1 MNIIG
6 QKQFSIFKLDKA
18 FQSFYKLIVKSQL
31 NCPLDSY
38 ILTIACFWIGFFQV
52 SSIVDSFQNNGNSL
66 QSSSISWNECWKVFI
81 YFIRPVQFI
90 YQQYSDTQQ
99 SINSTVIGI
108 LFVYL
113 FFHAIIGVTS
123 SFLISSTFKKKQKV
137 GLQIMKI
144 FVNCAIYFNSLL
156 CIPIIETSLLLAFQ
170 GSLTNAQNQS
180 TTSLSSSEN
189 QINKICGFILFALY
203 QLYSFM
209 CSKFY
214 EVSYTLEEKGLQK
227 YSQDNL
233 SIFINHIRI
242 AAVLGYTYDPQ
253 GKSNGPI
260 IASCFSCLYFVL
272 LVYEYFMK
280 KPFSCISKSDNYLAS
295 IVTNF
300 LFLVIIIFNKQAKI
314 TDVSIS
320 MTLLLLIIPIVVKLM
335 IGAIR
340 QVNDTYL
347 YTNLL
352 DENEISSQNDEL
364 LSRKISMLYNNR
376 NQILQNDQLKLF
388 GIYEQHKLN
397 CRRQVCFCQYKIIK
411 CSEDTVFLLNSDILD
426 RYIRYLIRIELS
438 NSNLNEKIDRLV
450 HFIRYMTF
458 LSYSKKHSFAISR
471 VIDFINES
479 ERMRKTYGSYVKV
492 CVDTILNELKQIMFK
507 NIVQTIID
515 DEVEQ
520 QLVDIDSYIRMH
532 IEKDILKEIIFK
544 CIEKRI
550 EIFEKM
556 RKNFED
562 FTELEKLNKDYNS
575 RLDELENRFHLFY
588 ERFPTKQNQ
597 SFYVFFQAE
606 VKGNLKKAIQISN
619 TRKFQQTSDNK
630 KLFNVFEPNVLYLT
644 ATMGKIWGKIVNFSD
659 KLPNALGYKKQE
671 FNYVTHIKDIMPT
684 SIATIH
690 DEIIRCMMTQGNDS
704 IINNKRQIFL
714 RNKSNFLI
722 RVNVFI
728 SMNLYYTEELPFG
741 VFVTPIETRSGFL
754 FVTSQ
759 GNVEGMDNNI
769 LSQVGYNNVQNMPPF
784 YQFKISHCIPEF
796 EHFTQLMAEQN
807 LSLMDRVDVPF
818 NFFARS
824 HPQFQ
829 RLFTTKSQSI
839 SEIIKLQSQS
849 SFKNYSEQESSFRQ
863 SVKKMGSTSN
873 NQQSN
878 LIKFKA
884 DLTIERHKIKMLDSV
899 YVYYIV
905 EIKYLMRVVN
915 NDEFYTSTNKTMNI
929 QGSSQNNLKSQFMQ
943 TKKVNMKTISETE
956 ILKQEKILSEKV
968 IQPASR
974 QIITE
979 ENTER
984 VQQNQFLGIDFTNPD
999 LKSSPN
1005 ISSQGNN
1012 PNTQRDQQH
1021 FEVLPSDIREEL
1033 NLDKVHVTQRQAANI
1048 NSKIQNQIQEQDKNN
1063 GISFDVSQQNLDFSM
1078 VNNVN
1083 NPLLEYVQDNNQNLN
1098 YSMAHDASQVQSA
1111 HKLYIKEGTTRVSAG
1126 EIKEQEIAQIFMKQ
1140 SIEDKDKQIEVN
1152 LSQAN
1157 NNKKNE
1163 QKVENK
1169 KRSFSLPDQQE
1180 RADLKVKLR
1189 KEERDGSLTSST
1201 DALNRSMD
1209 KYNYYEEFISSKH
1222 YPIHLRILKVAR
1234 FTEYLILLVAT
1245 IASILTLYSSFDNLL
1260 QNIDSLTLHSN
1271 ILSPYGNTICL
1282 SDTLYYLQQFGTPT
1296 QITQQTQIQFQREKN
1311 QYQLYSSMLSQE
1323 WQNSYLTSYFIDN
1336 SIDIY
1341 SSFQL
1346 NGIPYQTHET
1356 LLTASAKLLYS
1367 LNDNQQY
1374 TQAQISSQFYLPER
1388 QFLAV
1393 NYSQFI
1399 QFFKDVV
1406 QSTLNSSL
1414 SYCRSLITNIVV
1426 QTVILNIVTLFV
1438 FCLSGWNYYQFS
1450 KNIMSILKMCET
1462 ASTISVENE
1471 MFRFQKIQEQLAENE
1486 SMLFSYTF
1494 SIHQKELELATQHDR
1509 GMMVD
1514 RKGLSKSSGLQF
1526 GGTKRKKLLVNIQN
1540 ERINYTGFALFTI
1553 FIYILFVI
1561 FTITTYSVNTTFLN
1575 QFQPAIQYYKLV
1587 SDSNFEISQLP
1598 SLKALISEYYI
1609 LQNDVNKQKS
1619 VQYINTNLNTL
1630 KSLFDTSLNDIL
1642 EYSQDLLNFN
1652 KIDFFDSSF
1661 KSKMDSLVNGNI
1673 CNTSDD
1679 GLDNTWSP
1687 SRCQQI
1693 HQGIL
1698 TQGLSNSISK
1708 WYDQYNSFK
1717 QLNYMDVLSNSQLLP
1732 VLIDSTYIS
1741 ITLSNYT
1748 TNMRDQIKNSMS
1760 SSTQNQKNINLIIS
1774 LVFISIVTVIYF
1786 FELFKGMQNVTE
1798 RFQMA
1803 KKVIFLLPLQTVMIE
1818 ETFIKILKAQSN
1830 RLEIVK

>member
-1 MNIIG
+1 
-6 QKQFSIFKLDKA
+6 
-18 FQSFYKLIVKSQL
+18 
-31 NCPLDSY
+31 
-38 ILTIACFWIGFFQV
+38 
-52 SSIVDSFQNNGNSL
+52 
-66 QSSSISWNECWKVFI
+66 
-81 YFIRPVQFI
+81 
-90 YQQYSDTQQ
+90 
-99 SINSTVIGI
+99 
-108 LFVYL
+108 
-113 FFHAIIGVTS
+113 
-123 SFLISSTFKKKQKV
+123 
-137 GLQIMKI
+137 
-144 FVNCAIYFNSLL
+144 
-156 CIPIIETSLLLAFQ
+156 
-170 GSLTNAQNQS
+170 
-180 TTSLSSSEN
+180 
-189 QINKICGFILFALY
+189 
-203 QLYSFM
+203 M

-214 EVSYTLEEKGLQK
+214 EVSYTLEEKGLQR

-242 AAVLGYTYDPQ
+242 GAVLGYTYDPQ
-253 GKSNGPI
+253 GQSNGPV

-272 LVYEYFMK
+272 LIYEYFMK

-295 IVTNF
+295 IITNF
-300 LFLVIIIFNKQAKI
+300 FFLVIIIFNKQAKI
-314 TDVSIS
+314 TDISIS
-320 MTLLLLIIPIVVKLM
+320 MTLLLLIIPITVKLM
-335 IGAIR
+335 IGALR
-340 QVNDTYL
+340 QMNDTYL

-376 NQILQNDQLKLF
+376 SLILKNDQLKLF
-388 GIYEQHKLN
+388 GIYEQHRLN
-397 CRRQVCFCQYKIIK
+397 CRRPMCFCQYSIIK
-411 CSEDTVFLLNSDILD
+411 CSEENVFLLNSDILD
-426 RYIRYLIRIELS
+426 RYIRYLIRLELI

-479 ERMRKTYGSYVKV
+479 ERMRKSYGAYVRV
-492 CVDTILNELKQIMFK
+492 CVETILNELKQIMFK

-562 FTELEKLNKDYNS
+562 FTELEKLNQDYNS
-575 RLDELENRFHLFY
+575 RLDVLENRFHAFY

-619 TRKFQQTSDNK
+619 TRKFQSTSDNK

-659 KLPNALGYKKQE
+659 KLPIALGYKKQE

-684 SIATIH
+684 SIASIH

-714 RNKSNFLI
+714 KNKSNFLI

-728 SMNLYYTEELPFG
+728 SMNLYYSEELPFG

-759 GNVEGMDNNI
+759 GNVEGMDSNI
-769 LSQVGYNNVQNMPPF
+769 LNQVGYNNIQNMPPF
-784 YQFKISHCIPEF
+784 FQFKIAHCIPEF

-807 LSLMDRVDVPF
+807 LNLMDRVDVPF
-818 NFFARS
+818 NFFSRS

-829 RLFTTKSQSI
+829 RIFTTKSQSI
-839 SEIIKLQSQS
+839 QEIIKLQSQS

-929 QGSSQNNLKSQFMQ
+929 QGSQSQNNMKSQFLHS
-943 TKKVNMKTISETE
+943 KKPNNKTISETE
-956 ILKQEKILSEKV
+956 ILKNEKIVSEKV
-968 IQPASR
+968 IQPASK

-999 LKSSPN
+999 LKSSPQNSSLGN
-1005 ISSQGNN
+1005 I

-1048 NSKIQNQIQEQDKNN
+1048 NSKIQNQAQGQDKNN
-1063 GISFDVSQQNLDFSM
+1063 VSYDVSQQNLDFSL

-1098 YSMAHDASQVQSA
+1098 YSMVNDQSQVQSA
-1111 HKLYIKEGTTRVSAG
+1111 NRLFIKEGTTRVSAG
-1126 EIKEQEIAQIFMKQ
+1126 EIKEQDIAQAFMKQ
-1140 SIEDKDKQIEVN
+1140 SQEDKDKQIEVN

-1163 QKVENK
+1163 QKAENK

-1180 RADLKVKLR
+1180 RADLRVKLR

-1282 SDTLYYLQQFGTPT
+1282 SDTLYYLQKYGTSS
-1296 QITQQTQIQFQREKN
+1296 QITQQSQIQFQREKN
-1311 QYQLYSSMLSQE
+1311 QYQLYSSMIQQE
-1323 WQNSYLTSYFIDN
+1323 WQNSYLISYFIDN
-1336 SIDIY
+1336 SLDIY

-1346 NGIPYQTHET
+1346 HGIPYQSHET

-1374 TQAQISSQFYLPER
+1374 SQAQILTQFYLPER

-1393 NYSQFI
+1393 NYSQYL
-1399 QFFKDVV
+1399 QFFKEVV
-1406 QSTLNSSL
+1406 QKTLSSSL
-1414 SYCRSLITNIVV
+1414 SYCSQLMTNIVV

-1438 FCLSGWNYYQFS
+1438 FCLSAWNYYQFS

-1494 SIHQKELELATQHDR
+1494 SIHQKELELTTQLDR
-1509 GMMVD
+1509 GMMLD
-1514 RKGLSKSSGLQF
+1514 KKGLAKSSGLQF

-1575 QFQPAIQYYKLV
+1575 QFQPAISYYKLV

-1598 SLKALISEYYI
+1598 SLKALINEYYI
-1609 LQNDVNKQKS
+1609 LQNDPNKQKS
-1619 VQYINTNLNTL
+1619 VQYINSNLSTL
-1630 KSLFDTSLNDIL
+1630 QSLFDSSLNDIL
-1642 EYSQDLLNFN
+1642 EYGQELLNFN
-1652 KIDFFDSSF
+1652 KIDFFDSTF
-1661 KSKMDSLVNGNI
+1661 KSKMDSIVNGNI

-1679 GLDNTWSP
+1679 GLDNSWNP
-1687 SRCQQI
+1687 QRCQLT

-1698 TQGLSNSISK
+1698 TQGLSNSVSK
-1708 WYDQYNSFK
+1708 WYDQFNSFK
-1717 QLNYMDVLSNSQLLP
+1717 QLNYKDVLSSTDILP
-1732 VLIDSTYIS
+1732 DLIDQTYIS

-1786 FELFKGMQNVTE
+1786 FELFKGMQNVTN